1 MLTSFSTRSA
11 ATGGNKS
18 TAAQPTTARLSSQ
31 HDTAMNHDASKSL
44 QSSLNS
50 SVNAST
56 GTSIVTPTSTSHKR
70 DLADADTDTSSNK
83 RLLLDDASGG
93 TTNVNQRPPLP
104 TDQTWDIVDPKP
116 GDKQMTYSN
125 INWTRP
131 PLIIQSAIDLDPSSS
146 TSPSLSEAMDILLDH
161 LQSTTSTDALTMVLV
176 NYGAVNEKIPKTNKA
191 LCRRLRKLFNDRVR
205 FIE

>member
-18 TAAQPTTARLSSQ
+18 TAAQPTSARLSSQ

-50 SVNAST
+50 SANAST
-56 GTSIVTPTSTSHKR
+56 GTSIVTPTSTSLKR
-70 DLADADTDTSSNK
+70 DLANADTDTSSNK

-104 TDQTWDIVDPKP
+104 TDQTWVPVDLKP
-116 GDKQMTYSN
+116 GEEQMTYRH
-125 INWTRP
+125 INWTSP
-131 PLIIQSAIDLDPSSS
+131 PSIIQSAIDLDPSSS

-161 LQSTTSTDALTMVLV
+161 LQSTTSTDVLTMVLI

-191 LCRRLRKLFNDRVR
+191 LARRLRKLFNDRLR